1 MIIWFK
7 NYTSDVK
14 LHQNLGKL
22 SFSMTFVGFYKTLIE
37 ISSKNN
43 PKRSKMIK
51 NDPKWFKN
59 DLIYVIM
66 YFKKWISDLKLH
78 QNLVKYWFLVIFIDS
93 YKTLIKI
100 PFKNDQKR
108 SKMIKNGPKW
118 FKNDLIY
125 VIMYFKKW
133 ISDLKLHQNLVK
145 CRFLMIFIDFYK
157 TLIKISSKNDPKRSK
172 TVQNGPKCGFLI
184 IFRSCARNVHW
195 LPSEFLHKVHVR
207 SFVTPP

>member
-7 NYTSDVK
+7 NYISDIK
-14 LHQNLGKL
+14 PHQNLGKL
-22 SFSMTFVGFYKTLIE
+22 SFSMIFVGFYKTLIE

-66 YFKKWISDLKLH
+66 CFKKWISDLIFH
-78 QNLVKYWFLVIFIDS
+78 QTLVKY
-93 YKTLIKI
+93 
-100 PFKNDQKR
+100 
-108 SKMIKNGPKW
+108 
-118 FKNDLIY
+118 
-125 VIMYFKKW
+125 
-133 ISDLKLHQNLVK
+133 
-145 CRFLMIFIDFYK
+145 RFLMIFIDFYK

-207 SFVTPP
+207 SFMTPP